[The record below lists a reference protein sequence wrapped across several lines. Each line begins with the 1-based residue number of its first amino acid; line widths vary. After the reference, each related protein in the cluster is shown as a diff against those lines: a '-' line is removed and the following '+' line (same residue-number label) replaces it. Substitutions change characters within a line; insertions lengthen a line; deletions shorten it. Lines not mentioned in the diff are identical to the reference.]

1 MKRVVITGLGWN
13 TSLGPDVATT
23 WSRLLAGDTG
33 ITPIDKWDASQYSV
47 SLGAAVRNTPGD
59 TGIET
64 LPGTWTR
71 KPVRM
76 FVPAVREAFRHACL
90 DTAPVHPVR
99 LGLAASLPVNYIDL
113 RLLPDFHRA
122 WDRAAQKIDLKA
134 LMNGGGGSPAVFHR
148 RSGDT
153 LQTAVAKATG
163 MQGPSLLTDTA
174 CAASG
179 HAIGQA
185 FRLLRR
191 GAADVMLAGG
201 SASLVNPVAI
211 LAFALLGALSKATD
225 PRQGSR
231 PFDKHRDG
239 FVMGEAAGVVVLET
253 LDSALRRGA
262 KILAELAGYGNTSN
276 AGSLTDPS
284 PGGVSESRA
293 MSLALCEAGLR
304 PEEIDYIAAHGTSTP
319 KNDANETM
327 AIRRAFGRHADRLA
341 VSSNK
346 GQLGHTISAAAVCNV
361 ISVTQA
367 FLEKRLPPTM
377 NLHNPDAECDLDYV
391 PNQSR
396 PKEIR
401 AAIANAFA
409 FGGQNAVLA
418 LKAWEGR

>member
-23 WSRLLAGDTG
+23 WARLIAGDTG
-33 ITPIDKWDASQYSV
+33 IAPIDKWDASQYSV
-47 SLGAAVRNTPGD
+47 GLGAAVRHVPAD
-59 TGIET
+59 TGMESP
-64 LPGTWTR
+64 PGAWTR

-90 DTAPVHPVR
+90 DAAPVHPLR
-99 LGLAASLPVNYIDL
+99 FGLAASLPVNYMDL

-134 LMNGGGGSPAVFHR
+134 LINGGGSPAPFYR

-153 LQTAVAKATG
+153 LQAVVAKMTG

-185 FRLLRR
+185 FRQLRR

-201 SASLVNPVAI
+201 VAALVNPVAI

-253 LDSALRRGA
+253 LDSALRRGV
-262 KILAELAGYGNTSN
+262 KILAELVGYGSTSN

-284 PGGVSESRA
+284 PGGVSEARA
-293 MSLALCEAGLR
+293 MSLALCEGGLR
-304 PEEIDYIAAHGTSTP
+304 PEETDFIAAHGTSTP

-327 AIRRAFGRHADRLA
+327 AIRRAFGRHADRVA

-361 ISVTQA
+361 ISVTMA

>member
-1 MKRVVITGLGWN
+1 MKRVVITGIGWN
-13 TSLGPDVATT
+13 TSLGPDAATT
-23 WSRLLAGDTG
+23 WSRLIAGDTG
-33 ITPIDKWDASQYSV
+33 IAPIDKWDASQYSAG
-47 SLGAAVRNTPGD
+47 LGAVARDVPADIGMETP
-59 TGIET
+59 
-64 LPGTWTR
+64 PAWTR

-76 FVPAVREAFRHACL
+76 FVPAVREAFRHASL
-90 DTAPVHPVR
+90 DAAPVHPAR
-99 LGLAASLPVNYIDL
+99 IGLAASLPVNYMDL
-113 RLLPDFHRA
+113 RLLPAFHRA
-122 WDRAAQKIDLKA
+122 WDRTAQKIDLKA
-134 LMNGGGGSPAVFHR
+134 LINGGGISPGAFYR

-153 LQTAVAKATG
+153 LQAVVSKITG

-201 SASLVNPVAI
+201 ASALVNPIAI
-211 LAFALLGALSKATD
+211 LAFAVLGALSKATD
-225 PRQGSR
+225 SREGSR

-262 KILAELAGYGNTSN
+262 KILAELAGYGSTSN

-284 PGGVSESRA
+284 PGGVSEARA

-319 KNDANETM
+319 KNDAVETK
-327 AIRRAFGRHADRLA
+327 AIRRAFGRHADSMA

-361 ISVTQA
+361 IGVTMA

-377 NLHNPDAECDLDYV
+377 NLRNPDAECDLDYV

-401 AAIANAFA
+401 AAVANAFA